1 MSKDQFE
8 NAPLEYALR
17 KTYLEYLSENNL
29 DVSSGII
36 PFSYLEVIRIFHSI
50 GEHYSYD
57 WKTDLAKRLNN
68 PGSSK
73 ELEFDPLRKLNKEL
87 SDYEEIVFKNLHRF
101 SKKFIKQFIFKYENL
116 SDNEKNNREGYK
128 KALLSSEEFII
139 ICSEIESD

>member
-1 MSKDQFE
+1 MIKDKFE
-8 NAPLEYALR
+8 NRELGWALR

-29 DVSSGII
+29 DISNGII
-36 PFSYLEVIRIFHSI
+36 PFSYFEVIRIFDSI
-50 GEHYSYD
+50 GEHYCYD
-57 WKTDLAKRLNN
+57 WKVHPEGTLFDPN
-68 PGSSK
+68 PK
-73 ELEFDPLRKLNKEL
+73 ELEFNPLRKLNKEL

-128 KALLSSEEFII
+128 KALLSREEFII

>member
-29 DVSSGII
+29 DVSNGII

-57 WKTDLAKRLNN
+57 WKTDISKRLNN
-68 PGSSK
+68 PANSK
-73 ELEFDPLRKLNKEL
+73 GLEFSPLRKLNEEL
-87 SDYEEIVFKNLHRF
+87 SDYEEIVFKNLHKF
-101 SKKFIKQFIFKYENL
+101 CNQFIKQFIFKYENL

-128 KALLSSEEFII
+128 RALLSNEEFIK
-139 ICSEIESD
+139 ICKEL